1 MRQQPLNPRQIINS
15 DHGKLVSCN
24 CIVASVSS
32 KYSLRMQVDNSYNT
46 VFFGISGVVISG
58 TCVGTYAPSNYI
70 MSPNYPQDYGYNVD
84 CRWLIS
90 LPGIKNFKLT
100 LLDFETG
107 SSHSL
112 NVYEGQNVHGALLTA
127 YSGSSPSPTR
137 TGVWSPRHGRPP
149 PTTRTSTTRSS
160 TTWENLPWR
169 TPSRRPS
176 PGLEWRGQRFSHGKS
191 NNSCF
196 LTLP

>member
-1 MRQQPLNPRQIINS
+1 MQQQPLHPRKIINS

-32 KYSLRMQVDNSYNT
+32 KYSLRTQVDNSYNT

-90 LPGIKNFKLT
+90 VPGIKNFKLT
-100 LLDFETG
+100 LLDFEIG

-112 NVYEGQNVHGALLTA
+112 NVYEGQNVHGDLIKT
-127 YSGSSPSPTR
+127 YSGSYPSPTVLSGNKMYLR
-137 TGVWSPRHGRPP
+137 F
-149 PTTRTSTTRSS
+149 TSDNS
-160 TTWENLPWR
+160 TAN
-169 TPSRRPS
+169 
-176 PGLEWRGQRFSHGKS
+176 RGFKIAVSGKYKYYS
-191 NNSCF
+191 KDSKQ
-196 LTLP
+196 